1 MLQLGEAACGVYLA
15 CGVTDLRR
23 GFNGLAQLV
32 SHELGGEPHSG
43 AMYVFCNR
51 ARDAIKILFYH
62 DGGLWVCAKRL
73 EQGTFRWPDRGERTV
88 ALTIEELQRLLSGLD
103 VIPVKRVRDAWWQR
117 GTQTGVTTSP
127 QAAGSP
133 PTAHV

>member
-1 MLQLGEAACGVYLA
+1 LTLGDSTGAIYLA

-23 GFNGLAQLV
+23 GFNGLAHLV
-32 SHELGGEPHSG
+32 AHELAGEPHSG

-73 EQGTFRWPDRGERTV
+73 EQGTFRWPERGERTV
-88 ALTIEELQRLLSGLD
+88 LLTIDELHRLLGGLD
-103 VIPVKRVRDAWWQR
+103 TLPVKRVRDAWWDRATAQR
-117 GTQTGVTTSP
+117 GVPHAAPQTPAAVGV
-127 QAAGSP
+127 
-133 PTAHV
+133 

>member
-1 MLQLGEAACGVYLA
+1 MLQLGEAACAVYLA

-32 SHELGGEPHSG
+32 AHELGGEPHSG

-51 ARDAIKILFYH
+51 ARDAVKILFYH

-73 EQGTFRWPDRGERTV
+73 EQGTFRWPERGERTV
-88 ALTIEELQRLLSGLD
+88 ALTSDDLQRVLSGLD
-103 VIPVKRVRDAWWQR
+103 AVPVKRVRDAWWQR
-117 GTQTGVTTSP
+117 STTQTAPRSLTSQP
-127 QAAGSP
+127 IPATP
-133 PTAHV
+133 